1 MTFLLVIHMLL
12 ALGIVGLVLLQ
23 RSEGGALGIGGSGG
37 GGMGGLMGSRE
48 AATLLTRATAVF
60 AALFFTT
67 SIVLS
72 ILSGGTGG
80 SRSILDDRPQPVQ
93 VIPADSTETDGA
105 PTDGGQTEGDAPAP
119 AAGVPL
125 DE

>member
-37 GGMGGLMGSRE
+37 GGMGGLMGGRE
-48 AATLLTRATAVF
+48 AANLLTRATAVF

-80 SRSILDDRPQPVQ
+80 SRSILDDRPQPVS
-93 VIPADSTETDGA
+93 VDPAATTPADGAVSEDGSE
-105 PTDGGQTEGDAPAP
+105 DIP